1 MSDSESEC
9 DLPDHIGL
17 VSENEEEEVELPG
30 HDNSDSDE
38 SLPVLPGACCSKNC
52 CSLSSAMF
60 FGYNTSAIT
69 EETDVAGGQAH
80 TEKVYNMVV
89 QAIKEKPPKFMCG
102 DIPMCRADFT
112 KACGLKPGTMKRLIK
127 HAKDGNQTAPFDGRQ
142 LVRTRPRLIDPA
154 RINVQNFLWWAYTS
168 LAEYLPDKPDKSG
181 GQSPKKKTEPKT
193 KAPTNPGPKTPHY
206 PKKNAT
212 QQKPLPNKTRY
223 PKKTGPKQT
232 HYPTKTGPT
241 KIRSQK
247 KKGAK

>member
-30 HDNSDSDE
+30 DDNSDSDE
-38 SLPVLPGACCSKNC
+38 SLHVLPGACCSKNC
-52 CSLSSAMF
+52 CSLSAAMF
-60 FGYNTSAIT
+60 FGYNSLAIT

-102 DIPMCRADFT
+102 DIPMCRAGFA
-112 KACGLKPGTMKRLIK
+112 KACGLKPGTIRRLIK

-181 GQSPKKKTEPKT
+181 GQSPKKKTET
-193 KAPTNPGPKTPHY
+193 
-206 PKKNAT
+206 
-212 QQKPLPNKTRY
+212 
-223 PKKTGPKQT
+223 
-232 HYPTKTGPT
+232 
-241 KIRSQK
+241 
-247 KKGAK
+247 